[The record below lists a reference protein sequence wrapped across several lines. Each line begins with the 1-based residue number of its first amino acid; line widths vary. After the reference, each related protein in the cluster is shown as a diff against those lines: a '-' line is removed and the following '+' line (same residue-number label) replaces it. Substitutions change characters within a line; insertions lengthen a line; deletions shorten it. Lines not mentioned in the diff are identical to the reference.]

1 MKKRVLSLF
10 MALALCF
17 SMLPTAALATENT
30 TEPSTQLTE
39 TTSVPEEP
47 EEPETP
53 AQPEET
59 KTPDQGEDTKTP
71 DPSEEPPQDEE
82 PPAAEEGAPV
92 GAMLSAAATKGEE
105 HTHYLCGGDTCNKVG
120 HADEGT
126 ATTFQPWDGSNT
138 NGAFYLTKDWTL
150 TSTITVPT
158 DSSLTLCLNGH
169 SITLGSQA
177 HNVDP
182 GSYDVF
188 LVQRRATFTLCDC
201 KDKNGNYGT
210 IGHYN
215 PTENQGPGVNVA
227 GTFNMYGGKI
237 FQNQVK
243 FYDGNPR
250 GYGGGVLVSGEGTFN
265 MFGGEITGNTAK
277 SGGGV
282 YVDGMFSMSG
292 GTIYDNAGE
301 RGGGVYVTPNGM
313 FNMSGSAAITGNTGT
328 YGGVYVDGTF
338 SMSGGTICGNTESS
352 GGGVYVE
359 SGTFN
364 MSGSAA
370 ITGNTVTGKGGGVY
384 VRDTAKKMNVSGDVK
399 IENNWKG
406 GTLNADTGLYDKGNG
421 SANNLCLGTDK
432 YVIIT
437 GDGGLGKDARIGV
450 TTAKAPTSNE
460 NISIA
465 TGAKEELPYYTNI
478 FTPDV
483 QNQGYVITKKGDEL
497 SVHQHS
503 WGYTES
509 GATITAEC
517 RVRDCPNPDGGSV
530 TIKAPE
536 ENTLTY
542 TGQGHPATLE
552 NHLTTDAPVSAIT
565 YTQTAPTQQA
575 LETNATPTDAG
586 NYTASIT
593 VGNATAN
600 VEYTIAKAEPK
611 IASWSPYTGPLPAY
625 NGEQV
630 KNPTYLPMT
639 FGEFADITGF
649 KWYQATKNEDSSYT
663 KGKEL
668 SAPPTDA
675 GDYYIEAIFKE
686 GTNTTAGIAGTGL
699 TVRPMPTEKVVNAK
713 EYPVY
718 ANRAYTYEIDLNSY
732 LTDLH
737 LGTGVTYTKT
747 NGDLPVYFKAGEL
760 SISSDGK
767 LTVPV
772 KNTTTAPLPSTI
784 ATIVVWVKS
793 SNYDRITLSVPIQM
807 VAKKSENLA
816 VGMTGWTYG
825 EIANE
830 PEFSAPEGVT
840 ATVTYAKADGTA
852 LGERPT
858 NAGHY
863 TVKVQYETNDNIYT
877 GTAKFTIEPKSIAGA
892 TVTLKKNGSDDEVET
907 LNLPYTGAEQIVAV
921 GSVKLSGKEE
931 ALHVTQ
937 DYTEDTENT
946 KATNVGSYTVTVQGT
961 GNYKGTAQV
970 TWKITPAPLTIADAT
985 AKERVYVKDKTDVEI
1000 ISVTFNGWQGPKAAV
1015 IGDDY
1020 TATGKMADDT
1030 AGDDKSVTG
1039 TVELK
1044 GDAAKNYTLQNNTFE
1059 TTVNIKLAD
1068 YGDKTASGFAKKGT
1082 SGTVDLSALIVEGG
1096 KLSLGTATDTNRI
1109 LDGDPTVEGKTLKF
1123 KFNNSATADQ
1133 TATVPVKVTNIPNYN
1148 GYDITVT
1155 LTVTDKDVPTLNVKN
1170 ITKPYDGKEV
1180 STDEAHGAATFSG
1193 QTVAGTWS
1201 WKEDAAAPKNVVDSG
1216 IYTIVFKPTDTTKYA
1231 EAQTTITVTINKALI
1246 TVTALNKQITVGQA
1260 VPDLGEPKPNKDY
1273 TVTGLVG
1280 NDQLGGTL
1288 KMKYQKNG
1296 QDVTVSTNNPGS
1308 YDIVITGVATPTN
1321 GDNYTLKLEKG
1332 TLTIQAQSSGGG
1344 SSSGGSSSSGGG
1356 GGGSSSSDRDNS
1368 TTTTGKTDTTT
1379 KPDGTKVQTETRADG
1394 TKIQTE
1400 TKKDG
1405 STVKTETK
1413 KDGSSVTE
1421 AKAADG
1427 STGTVKTDKH
1437 GQTTAETALSS
1448 KAIETAKKSGEPVKA
1463 PVEVKASRDSSTAPT
1478 VKVELPKN
1486 SGETKVEIPVSNV
1499 KPGTVAVLVHADGT
1513 EEIVKNSLPTEDGI
1527 QLTVNGGA
1535 TVKIVDNSK
1544 DFADTRNHWAKD
1556 AIDFVS
1562 ARGLVS
1568 GMSGTTYA
1576 PDASTTRA
1584 QLWTILAR
1592 QNNADLTGG
1601 ATWFENAQN
1610 WAKEKGISDGTNP
1623 NGTINRA
1630 QMVTML
1636 WRAMGQP
1643 AAASGASFADVPA
1656 DSYYAQAV
1664 AWAVEN
1670 GITAGVGGGRFD
1682 PNSTCTRGQIATFL
1696 HRSYLSK

>member
-1 MKKRVLSLF
+1 MKKRFLSCF
-10 MALALCF
+10 MALALCL
-17 SMLPTAALATENT
+17 SLMPTAALAAEDT

-39 TTSVPEEP
+39 PTPVPEE
-47 EEPETP
+47 
-53 AQPEET
+53 PEET
-59 KTPDQGEDTKTP
+59 KTPDQGEETKTP

-82 PPAAEEGAPV
+82 PPAAEEVAPV
-92 GAMLSAAATKGEE
+92 GAMLSAAATTGEE

-201 KDKNGNYGT
+201 KDKNGDYGT

-250 GYGGGVLVSGEGTFN
+250 GYGGGVLVSRAGIFN

-352 GGGVYVE
+352 GGGVYVD

-370 ITGNTVTGKGGGVY
+370 ITGNTVTGNGGGVY
-384 VRDTAKKMNVSGDVK
+384 VRGIAKKMNVSGDVK

-406 GTLNADTGLYDKGNG
+406 GTLNADTGLYEKGNG

-450 TTAKAPTSNE
+450 TTAEAPTSNE

-465 TGAKEELPYYTNI
+465 TGATAELPYYTNI

-483 QNQGYVITKKGDEL
+483 QNQGYVITKKGDKL

-509 GATITAEC
+509 GATITATC
-517 RVRDCPNPDGGSV
+517 QASDCPNKNGGSV

-536 ENTLTY
+536 ESTLTY

-747 NGDLPVYFKAGEL
+747 NGDLPDYFKAGEL

-772 KNTTTAPLPSTI
+772 KNTTTTPLPSTI

-793 SNYDRITLSVPIQM
+793 SNYGRITLSVPIQM
-807 VAKKSENLA
+807 VAKKSEDVA
-816 VGMTGWTYG
+816 VSMTGWTYG
-825 EIANE
+825 ESANG
-830 PEFSAPEGVT
+830 PEYSAPEGVT

-863 TVKVQYETNDNIYT
+863 TVKVQYETDIEIRTGTANFTIAPKTLTKDDLIYSGPITKVYDTNTNAPSGLTVSVKPDSLVGSDTLTVSGTLTYNSANVNEAKQIIFTPTAITTGNYALAGTEVLTITGATITKAAQAPLTVTSTSATYGEDLALTVSGGTGNGAVTYTVTNGTGEATIVDGSKLHPTKAGTVSVTATKSGGDNYEAVTSAKKEITIAKAIYT
-877 GTAKFTIEPKSIAGA
+877 GTASKTVNIVKGRSAAQTDTLTAADFFPEGQMPDGAKITAWSLTSHPTAILSAVSVDGGKLTYLSAKNIATASEESGSVTIATTNYENIKATLTFHPTDKQPQDGFKFENSSVTRTYGDPEFSAGA
-892 TVTLKKNGSDDEVET
+892 VGAAKGSTVTYESSKPAVATVDSATGKVTIKGVGTAVITAKASATAEYDEAAATCNLTVGKKTVTVKAKDQT
-907 LNLPYTGAEQIVAV
+907 AYV
-921 GSVKLSGKEE
+921 G
-931 ALHVTQ
+931 
-937 DYTEDTENT
+937 D
-946 KATNVGSYTVTVQGT
+946 KAPVLGTDSYTVSGLVGEE
-961 GNYKGTAQV
+961 K
-970 TWKITPAPLTIADAT
+970 LTTQPT
-985 AKERVYVKDKTDVEI
+985 AKYVDAVGKETTPDMTKTGETIIRASGAVASDNYTIRYEDGKLTVSTRPSSGGSHASSYTVSVDKTE
-1000 ISVTFNGWQGPKAAV
+1000 NGAITVSPKSA
-1015 IGDDY
+1015 
-1020 TATGKMADDT
+1020 
-1030 AGDDKSVTG
+1030 S
-1039 TVELK
+1039 K
-1044 GDAAKNYTLQNNTFE
+1044 GD
-1059 TTVNIKLAD
+1059 TV
-1068 YGDKTASGFAKKGT
+1068 T
-1082 SGTVDLSALIVEGG
+1082 
-1096 KLSLGTATDTNRI
+1096 
-1109 LDGDPTVEGKTLKF
+1109 
-1123 KFNNSATADQ
+1123 
-1133 TATVPVKVTNIPNYN
+1133 
-1148 GYDITVT
+1148 ITVKPDSGYQLDD
-1155 LTVTDKDVPTLNVKN
+1155 LTVTDKN
-1170 ITKPYDGKEV
+1170 GKELKLTDKGNGKYNFTMPASRVEINVAFVKEVETSPFSDV
-1180 STDEAHGAATFSG
+1180 STSAYYYEAVKWA
-1193 QTVAGTWS
+1193 QE
-1201 WKEDAAAPKNVVDSG
+1201 KG
-1216 IYTIVFKPTDTTKYA
+1216 I
-1231 EAQTTITVTINKALI
+1231 
-1246 TVTALNKQITVGQA
+1246 
-1260 VPDLGEPKPNKDY
+1260 
-1273 TVTGLVG
+1273 TGGVG
-1280 NDQLGGTL
+1280 N
-1288 KMKYQKNG
+1288 
-1296 QDVTVSTNNPGS
+1296 
-1308 YDIVITGVATPTN
+1308 
-1321 GDNYTLKLEKG
+1321 
-1332 TLTIQAQSSGGG
+1332 
-1344 SSSGGSSSSGGG
+1344 
-1356 GGGSSSSDRDNS
+1356 
-1368 TTTTGKTDTTT
+1368 
-1379 KPDGTKVQTETRADG
+1379 
-1394 TKIQTE
+1394 
-1400 TKKDG
+1400 
-1405 STVKTETK
+1405 
-1413 KDGSSVTE
+1413 
-1421 AKAADG
+1421 
-1427 STGTVKTDKH
+1427 
-1437 GQTTAETALSS
+1437 
-1448 KAIETAKKSGEPVKA
+1448 
-1463 PVEVKASRDSSTAPT
+1463 
-1478 VKVELPKN
+1478 
-1486 SGETKVEIPVSNV
+1486 
-1499 KPGTVAVLVHADGT
+1499 
-1513 EEIVKNSLPTEDGI
+1513 
-1527 QLTVNGGA
+1527 
-1535 TVKIVDNSK
+1535 
-1544 DFADTRNHWAKD
+1544 
-1556 AIDFVS
+1556 
-1562 ARGLVS
+1562 GLF
-1568 GMSGTTYA
+1568 G
-1576 PDASTTRA
+1576 PNQPCTRA
-1584 QLWTILAR
+1584 QI
-1592 QNNADLTGG
+1592 
-1601 ATWFENAQN
+1601 
-1610 WAKEKGISDGTNP
+1610 
-1623 NGTINRA
+1623 
-1630 QMVTML
+1630 VTFL
-1636 WRAMGQP
+1636 WRAAGSP
-1643 AAASGASFADVPA
+1643 APKDMSNFADVPA
-1656 DSYYAQAV
+1656 DAFYAKAV

-1670 GITAGVGGGRFD
+1670 GITSGTSDGKFSPDA
-1682 PNSTCTRGQIATFL
+1682 TCTRAQSVTFL
-1696 HRSYLSK
+1696 YRASGAPAVSGSAAFSDVVADAYYASAVKWAEKSGITGGIGGGLFGSDNNCTRAQIVTFLFRAYQGK